1 MPLTAHRS
9 GVTPAASFAP
19 ACLQSQKSGPFG
31 VTIPFYYRRLP
42 DSEHMRPTECMRPTS
57 LVWIQAGRHGKGDDT
72 LDILNFLTTNDDAHR
87 GSHTVPREYR
97 ASEES
102 RREAGCL
109 YKLGVF
115 GSLAGEEVFR
125 NGVMDAGLLDEHFA
139 SRGVQGYIDSFGG
152 DPTRVTIAGVSALG
166 RFVMLRDIAYGVIL
180 GTPSFVNVRIPT
192 HRYHKLIFGSQYPL
206 HHTCHR
212 STATKTG

>member
-1 MPLTAHRS
+1 
-9 GVTPAASFAP
+9 
-19 ACLQSQKSGPFG
+19 
-31 VTIPFYYRRLP
+31 
-42 DSEHMRPTECMRPTS
+42 MRPTECMRPTS

-180 GTPSFVNVRIPT
+180 GTPSFVNPISSSS
-192 HRYHKLIFGSQYPL
+192 HLSQEHGDKDWITSQAYYAFASAAEFPL
-206 HHTCHR
+206 QWVYGR
-212 STATKTG
+212 SS